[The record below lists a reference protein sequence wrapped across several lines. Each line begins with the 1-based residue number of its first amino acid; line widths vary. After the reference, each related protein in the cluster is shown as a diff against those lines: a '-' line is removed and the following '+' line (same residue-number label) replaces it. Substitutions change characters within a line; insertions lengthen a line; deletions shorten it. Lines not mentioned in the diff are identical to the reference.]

1 MFRILVYP
9 DFSESSKGT
18 RGSRLARSPHRSAE
32 GRTTLLDPR
41 LLAELEHSARTGRWT
56 LDLRT
61 REMEWS
67 GEMYRIFDTDPASFT
82 PTCESLVNH
91 VFPGDLETLAKQ
103 YDAWR
108 ELPAPFAFALRTI
121 DGRGQT
127 RPIELRGRVELDERE
142 RPVRVLGTAA
152 DVSERVARDRA
163 LRSSLEDVQTLTLR
177 HERLLEDLVRA
188 EQGERTRIG
197 GEIHDDT
204 AQILDAVSLQ
214 LERGEHEANDGA
226 TKETLR
232 AAREALRAAAGRLRL
247 LIFELMPPRA
257 DGDLRASVASYCS
270 QLFAGTGVSCEVVG
284 DPGALSPRRA
294 WLVYRLAQEVL
305 RNAAKHSRAG
315 RVQVRF
321 EPTED
326 AVVMRIGDDGVGL
339 GRSAEHSSPLHSG
352 LRILSERAES
362 VGGSVTTGPGLD
374 GHGLSVQVELPREVG
389 L

>member
-1 MFRILVYP
+1 MLVYRQ
-9 DFSESSKGT
+9 FSERQSE
-18 RGSRLARSPHRSAE
+18 RGNVSGEPSAASGE
-32 GRTTLLDPR
+32 RRTTLVERR
-41 LLAELEHSARTGRWT
+41 LLAELEHSARTGRWM
-56 LDLRT
+56 LDLLT
-61 REMEWS
+61 RKSEWS
-67 GEMYRIFDTDPASFT
+67 PEMYRIFDTDPASFT
-82 PTCESLVNH
+82 PTCEAIVND
-91 VFPGDLETLAKQ
+91 VYPGDIDTLTKQ
-103 YDAWR
+103 FDAWR
-108 ELPAPFAFALRTI
+108 EHPAPFAFALRTI
-121 DGRGQT
+121 DGRGQM
-127 RPIELRGRVELDERE
+127 RSIEVRGRVELDEHE

-163 LRSSLEDVQTLTLR
+163 LRSSIDEVQTLTLR

-214 LERGEHEANDGA
+214 LERGEHAAHDCA

-232 AAREALRAAAGRLRL
+232 AAREALRAAGGRLRL

-270 QLFAGTGVSCEVVG
+270 QLFAGTNVSCEVVG

-294 WLVYRLAQEVL
+294 WLAYRLAQEVL
-305 RNAAKHSRAG
+305 RNAVKHSCAR

-321 EPTED
+321 EPSDE
-326 AVVMRIGDDGVGL
+326 AVVMRIGDDGIGL
-339 GRSAEHSSPLHSG
+339 RTNPAQSSPLHSG
-352 LRILSERAES
+352 LRILSERTES

-374 GHGLSVQVELPREVG
+374 GRGLSVQVKLPREAG